1 MHEQVLTPA
10 KRPTHPAVLALAGR
24 FGKYKPE
31 EEKEVRKIDVKE
43 DKVLKQL
50 KAAWRKFKH
59 IGPPNLRRIEE
70 IYEYPYRHALKQVKG
85 IRYSARDVESF
96 TLALIGFQR
105 EKNFSEKAGYFLSAL
120 INNCRDTD
128 YVVHTQHL
136 VKEINYLG
144 FKNTKNV
151 VVNGNIGHSIG
162 KCMKRGSITLNCD
175 VGERVG
181 WDMKGGTITVN
192 GNADVELGCGMEGGT
207 IIVNGNAGYSLGF
220 AMRGGI
226 IILNGNADS
235 RVGEGMEG
243 GTIVVNGNVD
253 WQVGD
258 GMHSGTITVNG
269 HAGEKVGQCMNGGEI
284 HLNGDYESL
293 AAPEDIF
300 CGKIFHK
307 GKRIVNKKEKH

>member
-85 IRYSARDVESF
+85 IRYSAKDVESF

-105 EKNFSEKAGYFLSAL
+105 EKNFSERAGYFLSAL
-120 INNCRDTD
+120 INNCRDTE

-136 VKEINYLG
+136 VKKINYLG
-144 FKNTKNV
+144 FKNTKNI
-151 VVNGNIGHSIG
+151 VVNGNMGHSIG
-162 KCMKRGSITLNCD
+162 KCMKRGSITLNGD

-181 WDMKGGTITVN
+181 WDMKDGTIIVN
-192 GNADVELGCGMEGGT
+192 GNADVELGCGMEGGS
-207 IIVNGNAGYSLGF
+207 ISVNGNAGRGVGF
-220 AMRGGI
+220 RMMGGTLTIKGNAGWWVGCSMRGGI
-226 IILNGNADS
+226 I
-235 RVGEGMEG
+235 
-243 GTIVVNGNVD
+243 VVNGNAGHE
-253 WQVGD
+253 VGAF
-258 GMHSGTITVNG
+258 M
-269 HAGEKVGQCMNGGEI
+269 KGGEI
-284 HLNGDYESL
+284 HLEGDYERI
-293 AAPEDIF
+293 ADDIRG
-300 CGKIFHK
+300 GKIYHK
-307 GKRIVNKKEKH
+307 GKLIVDK